1 MLEKERKQMNVYKAF
16 YRDKTIEVHALTS
29 YDARQQAVA
38 LFKVRPRK
46 EYEVHVY
53 LCELA
58 DGTEVMHT
66 AT

>member
-1 MLEKERKQMNVYKAF
+1 MNGYKAF

-29 YDARQQAVA
+29 YDARQQAAA

-53 LCELA
+53 LCKQTNN
-58 DGTEVMHT
+58 TEVMHT